1 MKPKSI
7 SILAA
12 VTLAATLTSCA
23 HSANDATL
31 KAALN
36 QTAQMSS
43 GGLTTVTDADA
54 AGIGWT
60 INDGEVK
67 LARLAVQ
74 NASSQAVR
82 DFAQMMINDH
92 TNANTQLQTHGYG
105 SIDNPAT
112 VTLNSIVNRTM
123 STLQSKSGA
132 DFDQAYIAS
141 QVDLHQSAL
150 DTVRST
156 LLPSATNPDLR
167 TILNTMNSSVQAHLQ
182 RARELQ
188 TSTTTS
194 TSMSH

>member
-1 MKPKSI
+1 MKLDRI
-7 SILAA
+7 NTLVA
-12 VTLAATLTSCA
+12 VALAATLTSCA

-36 QTAQMSS
+36 QTAQMTS
-43 GGLTTVTDADA
+43 GGLSTVTDADA

-60 INDGEVK
+60 LNDGEVK

-92 TNANTQLQTHGYG
+92 TSANTQLQAHGFG
-105 SIDNPAT
+105 KIDNPAT
-112 VTLNSIVNRTM
+112 GTLNRVVDRTM
-123 STLQSKSGA
+123 ATLQSKSGA
-132 DFDQAYIAS
+132 AFDQAYIAS

-167 TILNTMNSSVQAHLQ
+167 STLNTMNSAVQAHLQ

-188 TSTTTS
+188 TSTGSS